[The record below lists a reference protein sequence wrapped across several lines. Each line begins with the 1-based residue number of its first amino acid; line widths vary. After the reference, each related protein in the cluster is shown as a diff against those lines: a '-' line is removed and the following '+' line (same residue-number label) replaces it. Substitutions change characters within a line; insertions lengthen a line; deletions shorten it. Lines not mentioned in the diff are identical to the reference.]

1 MITFLLALL
10 ILTVLFI
17 VFWAIF
23 TPDDEGASYRQSLLI
38 GTKGGKAKKDAIGED
53 DTIIEDDLV

>member
-10 ILTVLFI
+10 TLTVLFI

-23 TPDDEGASYRQSLLI
+23 TPDDENASYRQSLLI
-38 GTKGGKAKKDAIGED
+38 GTKGGKAKKDAIED

>member
-10 ILTVLFI
+10 VLTILFI
-17 VFWAIF
+17 VFWALF
-23 TPDDEGASYRQSLLI
+23 TPDEEGAAYRQTLLI
-38 GTKGGKAKKDAIGED
+38 GTKGGKAKKQDKE